1 MNSKT
6 KFIPDYVPSRQEMM
20 DFVNEKLSAEDMLAV
35 QQLSANDPFIA
46 DAIEGLQMEGIT
58 PSLERIDQHFAAQTK
73 SSSWGNSYTL
83 ISLGLAL
90 GIVAAIMWWSTKDE
104 TTSPALA
111 ANQEQALELEIDRNA
126 EDITE
131 ANGAIAEPQPSE
143 PHVAAHKTTDSSIS
157 ITISHVE
164 GTPLATYD
172 PYLNVVPLKEVTP
185 DPVKFAVEGEILPKR
200 NSERIYHIEDYK
212 VVDYRGKRSEE
223 FKQWKIAPGGVP
235 ANLENSN
242 QNTRPDHEYMTI
254 VAVQYVDYLEEAIVL
269 FSVGKFKDCDKRMR
283 TILKKYPDDINAQ
296 FYLGLSLFNSQKYDE
311 AKAYFSAL
319 KILGSATFEQEID
332 FYLAKSMC
340 QSGEK
345 EAGKTLLQAI
355 ANGSSFYARQAQHLL
370 EELN

>member
-6 KFIPDYVPSRQEMM
+6 KFIPDYVPSREEML
-20 DFVNEKLSAEDMLAV
+20 DFVNEKLSAEDMQAM
-35 QQLSANDPFIA
+35 QQLATHDPFIA
-46 DAIEGLQMEGIT
+46 DAIEGLQMDGVL
-58 PSLERIDQHFAAQTK
+58 PSLDRIDHHLAAQTK
-73 SSSWGNSYTL
+73 SSTWRNSYTF
-83 ISLGLAL
+83 ITLGLAL
-90 GIVAAIMWWSTKDE
+90 GIAVAIVWWSAKEE

-111 ANQEQALELEIDRNA
+111 AHQEQALELQIDRNA

-131 ANGAIAEPQPSE
+131 ANEITKEAQPSE
-143 PHVAAHKTTDSSIS
+143 SHVASHKTTDSSIS

-164 GTPLATYD
+164 GAPLATYD

-185 DPVKFAVEGEILPKR
+185 EPVTFTREGELLPKR

-212 VVDYRGKRSEE
+212 VVDYRGKRMEE
-223 FKQWKIAPGGVP
+223 FKQWEITPGGVP
-235 ANLENSN
+235 ANLENGE
-242 QNTRPDHEYMTI
+242 QNTHPDHEYMTI

-269 FSVGKFKDCDKRMR
+269 FSVRKFKECEKRMR

-296 FYLGLSLFNSQKYDE
+296 FYLGLSLFNSQKYDA
-311 AKAYFSAL
+311 AKGYFSAL
-319 KILGSATFEQEID
+319 KTQGSPTFEQEID

-345 EAGKTLLQAI
+345 EAGKTLLQTI
-355 ANGSSFYARQAQHLL
+355 AKSTSFYARQAQHLL